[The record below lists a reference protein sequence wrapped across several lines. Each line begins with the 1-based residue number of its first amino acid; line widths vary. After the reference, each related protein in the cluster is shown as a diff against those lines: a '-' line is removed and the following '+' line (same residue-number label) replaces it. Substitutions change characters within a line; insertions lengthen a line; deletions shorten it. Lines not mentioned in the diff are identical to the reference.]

1 MGYSSRQPAIPA
13 PSTAGGPSTRPSLV
27 HHGSSSPPI
36 GHYNCLQ
43 QPGFVDRTRNDGGTE
58 GRPAC
63 RRCSCSP
70 PPRTLRRSARPPQAS
85 QRHPPQPRYRSNP
98 HGCRWMDGQTDGQPA
113 RAMCIS
119 DRTRATRR
127 AAGQDVALTFA
138 RRHTKR
144 RRRRP
149 RGRRR
154 ICTERL
160 RNTAGDRDPPRRTR
174 SPQPTQLG
182 GAKGRERKQRRN
194 PTGPAPLRGAV
205 GEKGPCTLRA
215 PHRRGDQPAWTG
227 HRSACGER
235 SSGTKEDGAEG
246 RRVTTARDTRGRWG
260 GR

>member
-36 GHYNCLQ
+36 GHYNCLP

-70 PPRTLRRSARPPQAS
+70 PPRTLRRSARPPRAS

-174 SPQPTQLG
+174 SPAANTTGWSQREGKKAKEEPDRPSPPERGCG
-182 GAKGRERKQRRN
+182 GERTLHPESPSPAGRSARMDGAPQR
-194 PTGPAPLRGAV
+194 LRGA
-205 GEKGPCTLRA
+205 EQR
-215 PHRRGDQPAWTG
+215 HQ
-227 HRSACGER
+227 
-235 SSGTKEDGAEG
+235 
-246 RRVTTARDTRGRWG
+246 G
-260 GR
+260 GRSRGPPGHHSPGRGGRGGGG